1 MAGYV
6 EKYEMMSWNHEL
18 IGGAHGNSLTRFF
31 IILKSGKTRVIF
43 FTD

>member
-18 IGGAHGNSLTRFF
+18 IGGAHGNSLFPGCVVL
-31 IILKSGKTRVIF
+31 I
-43 FTD
+43 